1 MYTNI
6 KDIEALNVDNIYLDY
21 DCTMVDS
28 IKAVLNQLNERYNTA
43 YITSDCTTWNFNNLF
58 PDLTE
63 CELLEI
69 FDSERFFEDVEL
81 YEGMWEF
88 INRNHDKI
96 TIVTCGLAMNL
107 YRKEQWIRKFFPNIK
122 FIGIDSVVMDK
133 SSVKMG
139 KNSMHIDDNQ
149 DNLRSTDA
157 EYKVMFVNVKDAN
170 WNDKWTAEKTDI
182 RGTKYGYGIRRD
194 GYWEQRFKINSWK

>member
-28 IKAVLNQLNERYNTA
+28 IKTVLNQLNERYNTA

-58 PDLTE
+58 PTLTE

-69 FDSERFFEDVEL
+69 FDSERFFEEVEF
-81 YEGMWEF
+81 YEGMLEF
-88 INRNHDKI
+88 INRNYDKI
-96 TIVTCGLAMNL
+96 TIVTCGLTMNL

-157 EYKVMFVNVKDAN
+157 EYKVMFVNVEDAN
-170 WNDKWTAEKTDI
+170 WNDKWTAEK
-182 RGTKYGYGIRRD
+182 GGYAMRRD
-194 GYWEQRFKINSWK
+194 GYWEKRFKINSWK

>member
-43 YITSDCTTWNFNNLF
+43 YVTSDCATWNFNNLF

-69 FDSERFFEDVEL
+69 FDSERFFEEVEF

-122 FIGIDSVVMDK
+122 FIGIDSVIMDK

-157 EYKVMFVNVKDAN
+157 EYKVMFVNVEDAN
-170 WNDKWTAEKTDI
+170 WNDKWIDEKG
-182 RGTKYGYGIRRD
+182 RYAIRRD

>member
-21 DCTMVDS
+21 DCTMVNS

-43 YITSDCTTWNFNNLF
+43 YIASDCTTWNFNNLF
-58 PDLTE
+58 PTLTE

-69 FDSERFFEDVEL
+69 FDSERFFEEVEF

-139 KNSMHIDDNQ
+139 KNSIHIDDNQ
-149 DNLRSTDA
+149 ENLRSTDA
-157 EYKVMFVNVKDAN
+157 EYKVMFVNVEDAS
-170 WNDKWTAEKTDI
+170 WNDKWTAEKG
-182 RGTKYGYGIRRD
+182 RYAMRRD
-194 GYWEQRFKINSWK
+194 GYWEKRFKINSWK